1 MKNLFIKNAKVVLPN
16 TVTDKVSV
24 LVCDGKIKEIDCK
37 VCPEN
42 AKVLD
47 ADGGY
52 LLAGFIDTHVH
63 GGGGADFMEATVE
76 AFHTV
81 TETHLKHGTTMLAP
95 TSMTATPEELQ
106 NFVKTYLEFLKT
118 DRKGAKTLG
127 LHLEGPYLSGAGGKS
142 KGAQRGDLL
151 RYPDMDEIKLLY
163 ELSEGHIIR
172 WDTAPELPGAVEFAE
187 YLSEKGVVCSMAH
200 STATTDEAET
210 GINAG
215 FSHVTHCYNAITT
228 YHKDGQKV
236 LDGVVEAA
244 YLNDDV
250 VIELICDGCHIPKG
264 VVRLALKIKGAEKV
278 CAITDAMRIA
288 GTDMKKGYLGTPS
301 CGNEVIVDDGV
312 AKLPDLSSFAGSIA
326 TTDRCLR
333 VLCQDYG
340 INICDASK
348 MLSLAPAK
356 LHKID
361 KEYGSIEVGKVADL
375 VIADC
380 NYNIESVILD
390 GIIKKF

>member
-1 MKNLFIKNAKVVLPN
+1 MNNLFIKNAKVVLSD
-16 TVTDKVSV
+16 TVTDKVAV
-24 LVCDGKIKEIDCK
+24 LVLDGKIAEIDCK
-37 VCPEN
+37 SAPEGIETI
-42 AKVLD
+42 D
-47 ADGGY
+47 ADGQY
-52 LLAGFIDTHVH
+52 LLAGFIESHVH
-63 GGGGADFMEATVE
+63 GGGGADFMEGTVE
-76 AFHTV
+76 AFETV
-81 TETHLKHGTTMLAP
+81 TKTHLKHGTTALVP

-106 NFVKTYLEFLKT
+106 SFVKAYLEFLKT

-151 RYPDMDEIKLLY
+151 RYPDMDEVKSLM
-163 ELSEGHIIR
+163 ELSEGKIIR
-172 WDTAPELPGAVEFAE
+172 WDTAPELPGADEFAK
-187 YLSEKGVVCSMAH
+187 YLKDKGVLCSMAH
-200 STATTDEAET
+200 STATTDEAEK
-210 GINAG
+210 GIAAG
-215 FSHVTHCYNAITT
+215 FLHVTHCYNAITT

-301 CGNEVIVDDGV
+301 CGSEVIVDDGV
-312 AKLPDLSSFAGSIA
+312 AKLQDLSSFAGSIA
-326 TTDRCLR
+326 TSDRCLR
-333 VLCQDYG
+333 VLCKDYG
-340 INICDASK
+340 IDICDASK

-356 LHKID
+356 LHKVD
-361 KEYGSIEVGKVADL
+361 DTMGSIAVGKCADL
-375 VIADC
+375 VLVNED
-380 NYNIESVILD
+380 YDLTSVILD
-390 GIIKKF
+390 GIIQ